1 MAETIVTHRAR
12 GGLPYSKGLMT
23 QSLSAIGLSPA
34 RAWALARVIEERLEA
49 DGTESI
55 ESSELRTLTENVLE
69 LGPAEAE
76 GALEREEGPGA
87 VERYRDWELLNQLD
101 RPLVLLLSGTT
112 GVGKSTLATMAAHRL
127 GITRV
132 IATDVI
138 RQVLRASFS
147 RGLMPSVHSSAFEV
161 DMEGYAEQAEAVGTG
176 VAAIVERACDEGTPV
191 VIEGVHVA
199 PGMLSAEIAGRCLVV
214 EAVLVVEDQDLHRA
228 HFEARGDRR
237 PADRYI
243 ARFGQ
248 IRHLQDHLAGKA
260 SARGVAVI
268 DNANIDEA
276 LGRVMDLVLHAV
288 HGLSGTEKP

>member
-12 GGLPYSKGLMT
+12 GGLPYSKGLMA
-23 QSLSAIGLSPA
+23 QSLSATGLTPA
-34 RAWALARVIEERLEA
+34 RAWALARIIEQRLEA
-49 DGTESI
+49 AGREAI
-55 ESSELRTLTENVLE
+55 ESSALRTLAEQVLE
-69 LGPAEAE
+69 Q
-76 GALEREEGPGA
+76 EESLAA
-87 VERYRDWELLNQLD
+87 VERYRDWERLNQLD

-147 RGLMPSVHSSAFEV
+147 RDFMPAVHASAFEV
-161 DMEGYAEQAEAVGTG
+161 DMRGYVEQAEAVGKG
-176 VAAIVERACDEGTPV
+176 VAAIVERACGEGTPV

-199 PGMLSAEIAGRCLVV
+199 PGMLGPELVEGCLLV
-214 EAVLVVEDQDLHRA
+214 EAVLVVEDPDLHRA

-237 PADRYI
+237 PAERYL
-243 ARFGQ
+243 ARFQQ
-248 IRHLQDHLAGKA
+248 IRELQEYLEGKA

-276 LGRVMDLVLHAV
+276 LGRLMDLVIHAV
-288 HGLSGTEKP
+288 HGLSGTEDG

>member
-23 QSLSAIGLSPA
+23 QSLSAIGLTPA
-34 RAWALARVIEERLEA
+34 RAWEMSRLIEQRLETDA
-49 DGTESI
+49 VDAI
-55 ESSELRTLTENVLE
+55 ESSALRTLTEEVL
-69 LGPAEAE
+69 
-76 GALEREEGPGA
+76 REHAGSEA
-87 VERYRDWELLNQLD
+87 VERYRDWERLNQVD

-147 RGLMPSVHSSAFEV
+147 RDFMPSVHSSAFEV
-161 DMEGYAEQAEAVGTG
+161 DMAGYAEQAEAVGTG
-176 VAAIVERACDEGTPV
+176 VAAIVERACDEGTPI

-199 PGMLSAEIAGRCLVV
+199 PGMLSEEVAGRCLVV
-214 EAVLVVEDQDLHRA
+214 EAVLVVEDEGLHRA

-237 PADRYI
+237 PAERYL
-243 ARFGQ
+243 ARFDQ
-248 IRHLQDHLAGKA
+248 IRLIQDHLRGKA

-276 LGRVMDLVLHAV
+276 LGRVMDLVIHRV
-288 HGLSGTEKP
+288 HGLSGTEDPA

>member
-1 MAETIVTHRAR
+1 MAETIVTHHAR

-23 QSLSAIGLSPA
+23 QSLSAIGLTPA
-34 RAWALARVIEERLEA
+34 RAWALARAIEEQLEA
-49 DGTESI
+49 DALDSI
-55 ESSELRTLTENVLE
+55 ESSALRSRTEEV
-69 LGPAEAE
+69 
-76 GALEREEGPGA
+76 LEREEGPDA
-87 VERYRDWELLNQLD
+87 VERYRDWERLNRLD

-147 RGLMPSVHSSAFEV
+147 RDFMPSVHSSAFEV

-176 VAAIVERACDEGTPV
+176 VTAIVERACAEGTPV

-199 PGMLSAEIAGRCLVV
+199 PGMLSAELADRCLVV
-214 EAVLVVEDQDLHRA
+214 EAVLVVEDIDLHRA

-237 PADRYI
+237 PAQRYL
-243 ARFGQ
+243 ARLDQ
-248 IRHLQDHLAGKA
+248 IRRIQDHLAGKA

-276 LGRVMDLVLHAV
+276 LGRVMDLVIHRV
-288 HGLSGTEKP
+288 HGVSETEQT

>member
-12 GGLPYSKGLMT
+12 GGLPYSKGLMM
-23 QSLSAIGLSPA
+23 QALSATGLAPA
-34 RAWALARVIEERLEA
+34 RAWTLARVVERRLEA
-49 DGTESI
+49 DGIESM
-55 ESSELRTLTENVLE
+55 ESSELRTLVEEVLE
-69 LGPAEAE
+69 E
-76 GALEREEGPGA
+76 EEGREA
-87 VERYRDWELLNQLD
+87 VERYRDWERLNQLD
-101 RPLVLLLSGTT
+101 RPLVLLLAGTT

-138 RQVLRASFS
+138 RQVLRASFA
-147 RGLMPSVHSSAFEV
+147 RDFMPSVHSSAFEV

-176 VAAIVERACDEGTPV
+176 VQAIVERACDEGTPI

-199 PGMLSAEIAGRCLVV
+199 PGMLSEELAGRCLVV
-214 EAVLVVEDQDLHRA
+214 EAVLVVEDEDLHRA

-237 PADRYI
+237 PAERYV
-243 ARFGQ
+243 ARFDQ
-248 IRHLQDHLAGKA
+248 IRLIQDHLTGKA

-276 LGRVMDLVLHAV
+276 LGRVMDLVIHAV
-288 HGLSGTEKP
+288 HGLSGTEDSP

>member
-12 GGLPYSKGLMT
+12 SGLPYSKGLMA
-23 QSLSAIGLSPA
+23 QSLSAIGLTPV
-34 RAWALARVIEERLEA
+34 RAWSLARTIEQRLEA
-49 DGTESI
+49 DGIESI
-55 ESSELRTLTENVLE
+55 ESSALRTLTEEV
-69 LGPAEAE
+69 
-76 GALEREEGPGA
+76 LEREEGHAA
-87 VERYRDWELLNQLD
+87 VERYRDWERLNQLD

-147 RGLMPSVHSSAFEV
+147 RDFMPSVHTSAFEV
-161 DMEGYAEQAEAVGTG
+161 GMEGYAEQAEAVGTG
-176 VAAIVERACDEGTPV
+176 VAAIVERASDEGTPV

-199 PGMLSAEIAGRCLVV
+199 PGMLSRELADRCLVV
-214 EAVLVVEDQDLHRA
+214 EAVLVVEDRDLHRA

-237 PADRYI
+237 PADRYL
-243 ARFGQ
+243 ARFDQ
-248 IRHLQDHLAGKA
+248 IRHIQDHLAGKA
-260 SARGVAVI
+260 SARRVAVI

-288 HGLSGTEKP
+288 HGLSGTEQR

>member
-23 QSLSAIGLSPA
+23 QALSATGLTPA
-34 RAWALARVIEERLEA
+34 RAWALARAIEQRLEA
-49 DGTESI
+49 DGIETI
-55 ESSELRTLTENVLE
+55 ESSALRTLTEEVLE
-69 LGPAEAE
+69 Q
-76 GALEREEGPGA
+76 EEGREA
-87 VERYRDWELLNQLD
+87 VERYRDWERLTELD

-127 GITRV
+127 GVTRV

-147 RGLMPSVHSSAFEV
+147 RDFMPSVHSSAFEV

-176 VAAIVERACDEGTPV
+176 VAAIVERACDEGTPI

-199 PGMLSAEIAGRCLVV
+199 PGMLPEELTGRCLVV

-237 PADRYI
+237 PAERYV
-243 ARFGQ
+243 ARFDQ
-248 IRHLQDHLAGKA
+248 IRLIQDHLVGKA

-276 LGRVMDLVLHAV
+276 LGRVMDLVIHAV
-288 HGLSGTEKP
+288 HGLSGSEDA

>member
-12 GGLPYSKGLMT
+12 GGLPYSKGLMA
-23 QSLSAIGLSPA
+23 QSLSAIGLTPA
-34 RAWALARVIEERLEA
+34 RAWEMARLVEQRLETDA
-49 DGTESI
+49 VDAI
-55 ESSELRTLTENVLE
+55 ESSALRTLTEEVLE
-69 LGPAEAE
+69 EHE
-76 GALEREEGPGA
+76 GSAA
-87 VERYRDWELLNQLD
+87 VERYRDWERLNQVD

-147 RGLMPSVHSSAFEV
+147 RDFMPSVHSSAFEV
-161 DMEGYAEQAEAVGTG
+161 DMAGYVEQAEAVGTG
-176 VAAIVERACDEGTPV
+176 VAAIVERACDEGTPI

-199 PGMLSAEIAGRCLVV
+199 PGMLSEEIAGRCLVV
-214 EAVLVVEDQDLHRA
+214 EAVLVVEDDGLHRA

-237 PADRYI
+237 PAERYL
-243 ARFGQ
+243 ARFDQ
-248 IRHLQDHLAGKA
+248 IRLIQDHLRGKA

-276 LGRVMDLVLHAV
+276 LGRVMDLVIHRV
-288 HGLSGTEKP
+288 HGLSETAAPA

>member
-1 MAETIVTHRAR
+1 MPETIVTHHAR

-23 QSLSAIGLSPA
+23 QSLSAIGLTPA
-34 RAWALARVIEERLEA
+34 RAWALARAVEEQLHA
-49 DGTESI
+49 DAVDSI
-55 ESSELRTLTENVLE
+55 ESSALRTLTEEV
-69 LGPAEAE
+69 
-76 GALEREEGPGA
+76 LEREEGREA
-87 VERYRDWELLNQLD
+87 VERYRDWELLNRLD
-101 RPLVLLLSGTT
+101 RPLVLLLAGTT

-147 RGLMPSVHSSAFEV
+147 RDFMPSVHSSAFEV

-176 VAAIVERACDEGTPV
+176 VTAIVERACAEGTPV

-199 PGMLSAEIAGRCLVV
+199 PGMLSAELADRCLVV
-214 EAVLVVEDQDLHRA
+214 EAVLVVEDLDLHRA

-237 PADRYI
+237 PAERYL
-243 ARFGQ
+243 ARLDQ
-248 IRHLQDHLAGKA
+248 IRRIQDHLAGKA
-260 SARGVAVI
+260 STRGVAVI

-276 LGRVMDLVLHAV
+276 LGRVMDLVLHRV
-288 HGLSGTEKP
+288 HGVSETEQT

>member
-1 MAETIVTHRAR
+1 MAETIVTHHAR

-23 QSLSAIGLSPA
+23 QSLSAIGLTPA
-34 RAWALARVIEERLEA
+34 RAWALARAIEEQLEEDA
-49 DGTESI
+49 IDSI
-55 ESSELRTLTENVLE
+55 ESSALRTLTEEV
-69 LGPAEAE
+69 
-76 GALEREEGPGA
+76 LEREEGSDA
-87 VERYRDWELLNQLD
+87 VERYRDWELLNRLD

-147 RGLMPSVHSSAFEV
+147 RDFMPSVHSSAFEV
-161 DMEGYAEQAEAVGTG
+161 DMEGYAEQADAVGTG
-176 VAAIVERACDEGTPV
+176 VAAIVERACAEGTPV

-199 PGMLSAEIAGRCLVV
+199 PGMLSSEVADRCLVV
-214 EAVLVVEDQDLHRA
+214 EAVLVVEDLDLHRA

-237 PADRYI
+237 PAERYL
-243 ARFGQ
+243 ARFDQ
-248 IRHLQDHLAGKA
+248 IRRIQDHLAGKA

-276 LGRVMDLVLHAV
+276 LGRVMDLVLRRV
-288 HGLSGTEKP
+288 HGASETEQT

>member
-1 MAETIVTHRAR
+1 MPETIVTHRAR

-23 QSLSAIGLSPA
+23 QSLSAIGVSPA
-34 RAWALARVIEERLEA
+34 RAWELARIIEQRLEA
-49 DGTESI
+49 DAVESI
-55 ESSELRTLTENVLE
+55 ESSALRTLTEEVL
-69 LGPAEAE
+69 AEH
-76 GALEREEGPGA
+76 GGQGA

-147 RGLMPSVHSSAFEV
+147 RDFMPSVHSSAFEV
-161 DMEGYAEQAEAVGTG
+161 DMAGYAEQAEAVVTG

-191 VIEGVHVA
+191 VIEGVHVS
-199 PGMLSAEIAGRCLVV
+199 PGILSKEVADRCLVV
-214 EAVLVVEDQDLHRA
+214 EAVLVVEDEDLHRA

-237 PADRYI
+237 PAERYV
-243 ARFGQ
+243 ARFDQ
-248 IRHLQDHLAGKA
+248 IRLIQDHLRGKA
-260 SARGVAVI
+260 SAQGVAVI

-276 LGRVMDLVLHAV
+276 LGRVMDLVIHRV
-288 HGLSGTEKP
+288 HQVSGTEDAA

>member
-23 QSLSAIGLSPA
+23 QSLSATGLIPA
-34 RAWALARVIEERLEA
+34 RAWALARTIEQRLEA
-49 DGTESI
+49 DGIEAI
-55 ESSELRTLTENVLE
+55 ESSALRSLTEEVLE
-69 LGPAEAE
+69 Q
-76 GALEREEGPGA
+76 EEGKAA
-87 VERYRDWELLNQLD
+87 VERYRDWERLNQLD

-147 RGLMPSVHSSAFEV
+147 RDFMPSVHSSAFEV
-161 DMEGYAEQAEAVGTG
+161 DIEGYGEQAEAVGTG
-176 VAAIVERACDEGTPV
+176 VTAIVERACDEGTPI

-199 PGMLSAEIAGRCLVV
+199 PGMLSDDLTGRCLVV
-214 EAVLVVEDQDLHRA
+214 EAVLVVEDPELHRA

-237 PADRYI
+237 PAERYL
-243 ARFGQ
+243 ARFDQ
-248 IRHLQDHLAGKA
+248 IRLIQDHLAGKA

-276 LGRVMDLVLHAV
+276 LARVMDLVIHAV
-288 HGLSGTEKP
+288 HGLSGTEDA

>member
-1 MAETIVTHRAR
+1 M
-12 GGLPYSKGLMT
+12 
-23 QSLSAIGLSPA
+23 
-34 RAWALARVIEERLEA
+34 
-49 DGTESI
+49 
-55 ESSELRTLTENVLE
+55 
-69 LGPAEAE
+69 
-76 GALEREEGPGA
+76 
-87 VERYRDWELLNQLD
+87 
-101 RPLVLLLSGTT
+101 LLLSGTT

-147 RGLMPSVHSSAFEV
+147 RDFMPSVHSSAFEV

-176 VAAIVERACDEGTPV
+176 VAAIVERACDEGTPI

-199 PGMLSAEIAGRCLVV
+199 PGMLSPELADRCLVV

-237 PADRYI
+237 PAERYL
-243 ARFGQ
+243 ARFDQ
-248 IRHLQDHLAGKA
+248 IRHIQDHLTGKA
-260 SARGVAVI
+260 SALGVAVI

-288 HGLSGTEKP
+288 HGLSGTEQA

>member
-23 QSLSAIGLSPA
+23 QSLSAIGLTPA
-34 RAWALARVIEERLEA
+34 RAWALARAIEQRLEA
-49 DGTESI
+49 DGIESI
-55 ESSELRTLTENVLE
+55 ESSALRTLTEEIVE
-69 LGPAEAE
+69 QEE
-76 GALEREEGPGA
+76 GAVA
-87 VERYRDWELLNQLD
+87 VERYRDWERLNQLD
-101 RPLVLLLSGTT
+101 RPLILMLSGTT
-112 GVGKSTLATMAAHRL
+112 GVGKSTLATMVAHRL
-127 GITRV
+127 AITRV

-147 RGLMPSVHSSAFEV
+147 RDFMPSVHSSAFEV

-176 VAAIVERACDEGTPV
+176 VAAIVERACDEGTPI

-199 PGMLSAEIAGRCLVV
+199 PGMLSAELAGRCLVV
-214 EAVLVVEDQDLHRA
+214 EAVLVVEDEDLHRA

-237 PADRYI
+237 PAERYV
-243 ARFGQ
+243 ARFDQ
-248 IRHLQDHLAGKA
+248 IRLIQDHVRGKA

-276 LGRVMDLVLHAV
+276 LGRVMDLVIHAV
-288 HGLSGTEKP
+288 HGLSGTEDP

>member
-12 GGLPYSKGLMT
+12 GGLPYSKGLMM
-23 QSLSAIGLSPA
+23 QSLSATGLAPA
-34 RAWALARVIEERLEA
+34 RAWALARLVEQRLEA
-49 DGTESI
+49 DAIESI
-55 ESSELRTLTENVLE
+55 ESSELRTLTEEVLGE
-69 LGPAEAE
+69 
-76 GALEREEGPGA
+76 EEGQAA
-87 VERYRDWELLNQLD
+87 VERYRDWEKLNQLD
-101 RPLVLLLSGTT
+101 RPLVLLLGGTT

-147 RGLMPSVHSSAFEV
+147 RDFMPSVHSSAFEV
-161 DMEGYAEQAEAVGTG
+161 DMEGYVEQAEAVGTG
-176 VAAIVERACDEGTPV
+176 VNAIVERACDEGTPI

-199 PGMLSAEIAGRCLVV
+199 PGMLSEELGGRCLVV
-214 EAVLVVEDQDLHRA
+214 EAVLVVEDPDLHHA

-237 PADRYI
+237 PAERYV
-243 ARFGQ
+243 ARFDQ
-248 IRHLQDHLAGKA
+248 IRHIQDHLTGKA

-276 LGRVMDLVLHAV
+276 LGRVMDLVIHAV
-288 HGLSGTEKP
+288 HGLSGSEDA

>member
-1 MAETIVTHRAR
+1 MAETIVTHHAR

-23 QSLSAIGLSPA
+23 QSLSAIGLTPA
-34 RAWALARVIEERLEA
+34 RAWALARAIEEQLEEDA
-49 DGTESI
+49 VDSI
-55 ESSELRTLTENVLE
+55 ESSALRTLTEEV
-69 LGPAEAE
+69 
-76 GALEREEGPGA
+76 LEREEGAEA
-87 VERYRDWELLNQLD
+87 VERYRDWELLNRLD

-147 RGLMPSVHSSAFEV
+147 RDFMPSVHSSAFEV

-176 VAAIVERACDEGTPV
+176 VAAIVERACAEGTPV

-199 PGMLSAEIAGRCLVV
+199 PGMLSPEVAAGCLVV
-214 EAVLVVEDQDLHRA
+214 EAVLVVEDLDLHRA

-237 PADRYI
+237 PAERYL
-243 ARFGQ
+243 ARFDQ
-248 IRHLQDHLAGKA
+248 IRHIQDHLAGKA
-260 SARGVAVI
+260 SAQGVAVI

-276 LGRVMDLVLHAV
+276 LGRVMDLVLRRV
-288 HGLSGTEKP
+288 HGASETEQT

>member
-1 MAETIVTHRAR
+1 MAETIVTHHAR

-23 QSLSAIGLSPA
+23 QSLSAIGVSPA
-34 RAWALARVIEERLEA
+34 RAWALARAIEERLEA
-49 DGTESI
+49 DGIESI
-55 ESSELRTLTENVLE
+55 DSSELRTLTEHVLE
-69 LGPAEAE
+69 Q
-76 GALEREEGPGA
+76 EEGHGA

-112 GVGKSTLATMAAHRL
+112 GVGKSTMATMAAHRL

-147 RGLMPSVHSSAFEV
+147 RDFMPSVHASAFEV

-199 PGMLSAEIAGRCLVV
+199 PGMLSAEIGARCLVV

-237 PADRYI
+237 PAERYLE
-243 ARFGQ
+243 RFDQ

-288 HGLSGTEKP
+288 HGLSGTENQ